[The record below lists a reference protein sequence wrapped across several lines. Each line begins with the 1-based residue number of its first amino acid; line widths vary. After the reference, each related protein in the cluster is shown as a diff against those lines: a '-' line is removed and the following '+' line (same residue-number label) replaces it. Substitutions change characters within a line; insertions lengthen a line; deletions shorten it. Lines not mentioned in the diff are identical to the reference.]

1 MRPST
6 TGHRPRPPTTAASP
20 ASSALSPSAARAARW
35 KRPATA
41 AAAVGRY
48 AALDAGTQAGTPRSS
63 SSPPS
68 CSSPRYMNRDE
79 EHEDLRLRLQRC
91 VDRVDS
97 HRLVMWDGEA
107 GGVPHIPTYKEVE
120 IAAAARRKERRDEE
134 EEARA
139 KVTS

>member
-1 MRPST
+1 
-6 TGHRPRPPTTAASP
+6 
-20 ASSALSPSAARAARW
+20 
-35 KRPATA
+35 
-41 AAAVGRY
+41 
-48 AALDAGTQAGTPRSS
+48 
-63 SSPPS
+63 
-68 CSSPRYMNRDE
+68 MNRDE

-134 EEARA
+134 EEEEARA